1 MTTPMGEDAEAADTS
16 ATTVTWHNGGTGGY
30 RAVAGFTPDGR
41 ALVVLSDTQTW
52 VDAGLGYLVET
63 APADMSDQPED
74 QGDQAD
80 DSNEQP
86 EE

>member
-1 MTTPMGEDAEAADTS
+1 
-16 ATTVTWHNGGTGGY
+16 
-30 RAVAGFTPDGR
+30 
-41 ALVVLSDTQTW
+41 